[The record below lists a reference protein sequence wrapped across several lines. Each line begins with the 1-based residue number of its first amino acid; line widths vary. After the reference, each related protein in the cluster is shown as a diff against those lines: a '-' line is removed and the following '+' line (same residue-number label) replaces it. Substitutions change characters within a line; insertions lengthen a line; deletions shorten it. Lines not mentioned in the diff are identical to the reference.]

1 MEQRGAKRKHIEIVR
16 KDLSVA
22 LTKLVQD
29 SAKLNNDMRAAK
41 EDFELMSK
49 SMLNRKA
56 EFLTQGLFLEE
67 QHRRVI
73 DILDGKNHGDEP
85 EPIEHSTLLPPSSTT
100 DMKKFSR
107 ESGEALRDHRIIREV
122 EIQSLEGI
130 FTQLD
135 LMMKQN
141 MKELRERA
149 EGIERER
156 RELSG
161 KLLKLSRSTGDA
173 SGSA

>member
-67 QHRRVI
+67 QHR
-73 DILDGKNHGDEP
+73 
-85 EPIEHSTLLPPSSTT
+85 
-100 DMKKFSR
+100 
-107 ESGEALRDHRIIREV
+107 
-122 EIQSLEGI
+122 
-130 FTQLD
+130 
-135 LMMKQN
+135 
-141 MKELRERA
+141 
-149 EGIERER
+149 
-156 RELSG
+156 
-161 KLLKLSRSTGDA
+161 
-173 SGSA
+173 